1 MAGKAKKTARV
12 SRLEAER
19 MLELYYKLGTFAE
32 VAKIVDRHPDT
43 VSRWVK
49 ILQAEKTAIIQN
61 V

>member
-1 MAGKAKKTARV
+1 MAGKAKKSARV

-19 MLELYYKLGTFAE
+19 MLELYYKLGVYAE
-32 VAKIVDRHPDT
+32 VARIVDRDPAT

-49 ILQAEKTAIIQN
+49 ILQAERTVIIQN